1 MQRVPWASNEPNHL
15 GLCALQSNG
24 MVLCPSNDAHDK
36 FLEAIDYGF
45 VPAVPQTSETGQ
57 QRLPASGALTII
69 PCCYLAACSCVVL
82 CCRTPFFVDKSAGR
96 GASPNMEVDPHQ
108 WCSGAPPMGVDSSI
122 GVQTLCLANSPSP
135 GLNVVFFLA
144 TGVVQ
149 DGESNP
155 PGTALDLRSR
165 CFVVKTLRR
174 TNLVLDL
181 PGTTTVAA
189 LKAKIADAEG
199 VPVAKQRLLLGGR
212 DVMDGQTLAA
222 ARIMA
227 DSTLELVLR
236 LRGGMPKQGE
246 SSVTSG
252 ALQALVCT
260 CTMVGG

>member
-1 MQRVPWASNEPNHL
+1 MVSCQRFRRRLRPANRGCQRAVRLLLFLAATWQLAVVWS
-15 GLCALQSNG
+15 CAVELRSLWTK
-24 MVLCPSNDAHDK
+24 VLA
-36 FLEAIDYGF
+36 A
-45 VPAVPQTSETGQ
+45 A
-57 QRLPASGALTII
+57 RLPIWRSTPTNGA
-69 PCCYLAACSCVVL
+69 AA
-82 CCRTPFFVDKSAGR
+82 R
-96 GASPNMEVDPHQ
+96 
-108 WCSGAPPMGVDSSI
+108 PPMGVDSSI

-236 LRGGMPKQGE
+236 LRGGIPKQGE